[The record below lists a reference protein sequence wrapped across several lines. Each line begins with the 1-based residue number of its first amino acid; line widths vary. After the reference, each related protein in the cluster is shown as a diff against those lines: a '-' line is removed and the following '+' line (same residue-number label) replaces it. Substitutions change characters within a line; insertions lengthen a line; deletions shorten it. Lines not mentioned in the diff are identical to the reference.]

1 MGSAKVKFISGG
13 QSGADLAGNRFAK
26 KHGFETEINAEH
38 NYKPLYEEVPKDI
51 KINIVSSKIGSSGG
65 WVERRKYNVVH
76 SDLTLIL
83 LDKPISKT
91 KGSKGTATDCQR
103 YLKNYAYVDIY
114 KKTGVYQCYTIESH
128 GVIAGVSCL
137 RLIMDDLNPEVINI
151 AGQRDLDEKDAIRF
165 LEDVFI
171 QKK

>member
-1 MGSAKVKFISGG
+1 MIILKVISGG

-26 KHGFETEINAEH
+26 KHGFETEINAEY

-51 KINIVSSKIGSSGG
+51 KINIVTSKTGSSGG

-83 LDKPISKT
+83 LNKPIT
-91 KGSKGTATDCQR
+91 QTRGSKGTATDCQR
-103 YLKNYAYVDIY
+103 YLKNYIYIDIY
-114 KKTGVYQCYTIESH
+114 KKTGICQCYTIKNH
-128 GVIAGVSCL
+128 AVITGVSCL
-137 RLIMDDLNPEVINI
+137 KQIMDDLSPEVINI
-151 AGQRDLDEKDAIRF
+151 AGQRDLKEADAIRF

-171 QKK
+171 NK